1 MSEWDWLNLDLG
13 SGEGYGTV
21 LAPYGDTGGGASDW
35 VTGGTGGWGYDPTT
49 LQFSQNPLYEG
60 GAPGG
65 GGWGYD
71 PATGQF
77 SQSPVATSGGGEG
90 GGTWLSTIL
99 GGLGSVG
106 SFLGTNAG
114 VLGPLLS
121 GAGALGGGAL
131 GANAS
136 QDAARLQ
143 ADALNRGMDLQTAQ
157 WLQQQANQAPWLQ
170 AGQQALPQLQQL
182 AGQAQ
187 PQLQQTAPRAG
198 TSAPMGGVTPGWQ
211 PTLYGGYQQT
221 ATPHAANYAYQP
233 GQGPQAA
240 AYRYQ
245 PGQTPDAGAYRY
257 TPGSAPRA
265 ADYRYTPG
273 AVPTLSG
280 QELLANDPGVAFRL
294 QEGRNAL
301 EASAAARGGALSG
314 PALAALQRQGQE
326 LSSQEYG
333 NAWNRAA
340 QQAQMREGWQQVA
353 TQQGF
358 GQAAQE
364 AQMREGWGQQ
374 ASQMGFGQAMSA
386 AQLREQV
393 NQVASQQ
400 GWSQAQAEA
409 AFREQLAQQAGTQ
422 NWGQA
427 AQEAQL
433 RAQQQQFGWNAGFQT
448 QRQGQQEAQSY
459 EQQLYDRLMQQNQLQ
474 YGRDWQQ
481 REAENQRMTDLYNS
495 QVQGQNTQWNRYA
508 GLSGTGQ
515 TTAGQLGEQGAYN
528 SRQMGSLLSQL
539 GTAQG
544 LGTLGAGQSWMTGL
558 SGLNTGIQG
567 LLKNLNQ

>member
-1 MSEWDWLNLDLG
+1 MSEWDYSFDYG
-13 SGEGYGTV
+13 GEQ
-21 LAPYGDTGGGASDW
+21 PYDNWSWDTGGGAADW

-49 LQFSQNPLYEG
+49 LQFSQ
-60 GAPGG
+60 
-65 GGWGYD
+65 
-71 PATGQF
+71 
-77 SQSPVATSGGGEG
+77 SPMDTSGGGG
-90 GGTWLSTIL
+90 GNGWNAIL

-106 SFLGTNAG
+106 SFLGKNAG
-114 VLGPLLS
+114 VLGPLIS
-121 GAGALGGGAL
+121 GAGSLAGGSL

-136 QDAARLQ
+136 NDAARLQ

-187 PQLQQTAPRAG
+187 PQLQQTAPLTG
-198 TSAPMGGVTPGWQ
+198 TGAPMGGITPGWQ

-221 ATPHAANYAYQP
+221 ATPNAAQYAYQP
-233 GQGPQAA
+233 GQGPRAGD
-240 AYRYQ
+240 YRYQ
-245 PGQTPDAGAYRY
+245 PGQTPEAGDYRY

-364 AQMREGWGQQ
+364 AQMREQWGQQ

-393 NQVASQQ
+393 NQIASQQ

-409 AFREQLAQQAGTQ
+409 AFREQMAQQAGAQ

-448 QRQGQQEAQSY
+448 QQQGQKEAQSY
-459 EQQLYDRLMQQNQLQ
+459 EQQMYDRLMQQNQLQ

-481 REAENQRMTDLYNS
+481 REAENQRLAEQFNAQRLS
-495 QVQGQNTQWNRYA
+495 QNAAFNQWGTMA
-508 GLSGTGQ
+508 GYGQ
-515 TTAGQLGEQGAYN
+515 TAAGQLGLGGQNTAN
-528 SRQMGSLLSQL
+528 QQASLLGQL
-539 GTAQG
+539 GSTQAM
-544 LGTLGAGQSWMTGL
+544 GTLGSQYNWNQALGGGTTAIGNL
-558 SGLNTGIQG
+558 LKGLNA
-567 LLKNLNQ
+567 